1 MSVDGKTAPANR
13 KGRLFV
19 PFMGEELSRRL
30 HRLRSE
36 VDAVLVGVGTTIEDN
51 PRLTVRFVKGK
62 NPIRVVLDSK
72 ARVPMDAAVHN
83 VKEAPTIVVISEAAA
98 ANRVEALRRRGVE
111 VKRCGSLQV
120 DVRRLLEELY
130 ERGVRRILVEGGGEV
145 RWSLFKERLVDE
157 LFVWVMPAVWGGRD
171 APTLV
176 DGLGFTSAGEAVGLK
191 LSVVEKVGDVVVL
204 KYFTHF

>member
-1 MSVDGKTAPANR
+1 
-13 KGRLFV
+13 
-19 PFMGEELSRRL
+19 
-30 HRLRSE
+30 
-36 VDAVLVGVGTTIEDN
+36 
-51 PRLTVRFVKGK
+51 
-62 NPIRVVLDSK
+62 
-72 ARVPMDAAVHN
+72 
-83 VKEAPTIVVISEAAA
+83 
-98 ANRVEALRRRGVE
+98 
-111 VKRCGSLQV
+111 V
-120 DVRRLLEELY
+120 DVRRLLGELY